1 VSQNTNSHTAAPKGK
16 VWAAGVRFQPTGKVY
31 HFDASDHLDL
41 QAGDFVLVETVRGQQ
56 LGEVVGLAL
65 LDESDQHLKPVQRR
79 ATGRELALRQQL
91 QEKEESVLEIARQI
105 AAEQGLPIKLII
117 AEYTFDVQRLTILY
131 VSEDKNPHLGPLV
144 QQLQETLNVQIDLRR
159 VGPRDQAKLM
169 KGYGACGE
177 LRCCNRFL
185 ADFRPVSIRM
195 AKAQGIS
202 LNPAD
207 ITGICGRLRCCLT
220 YEHEL
225 YKEAIKKMPR
235 RKKRVRT
242 PYGEGKVID
251 LLPLKDVVVV
261 RIEDR
266 RVEVPVEEVE
276 VISK

>member
-1 VSQNTNSHTAAPKGK
+1 MSQNANSHTAAPNGK

-41 QAGDFVLVETVRGQQ
+41 QMGDFVLVSTVRGRQ
-56 LGEVVGLAL
+56 LGEVVGLVL
-65 LDESDQHLKPVQRR
+65 LEESDQHLKPIQRR

-91 QEKEESVLEIARQI
+91 QEKEGQILETARQI
-105 AAEQGLPIKLII
+105 VAEQNLPIKLII
-117 AEYTFDVQRLTILY
+117 AEYTFDAQQLTILY
-131 VSEDKNPHLGPLV
+131 VSEDKNPHLEPLIQQIQKMLDV
-144 QQLQETLNVQIDLRR
+144 QVDLRR

-169 KGYGACGE
+169 TGYGVCGE

-195 AKAQGIS
+195 AKAQGVS

-276 VISK
+276 IISK